1 MIQLTPRK
9 VRAIIL
15 LVLVVL
21 IHLMLDLIYRPMAYS
36 LGLSDFGL
44 KDSLREKVRSA
55 ISYATGFSNINIR
68 MVSGDHYDTAVK
80 VAENAGIITGNEEYD
95 LKEIVMTGD

>member
-1 MIQLTPRK
+1 
-9 VRAIIL
+9 
-15 LVLVVL
+15 
-21 IHLMLDLIYRPMAYS
+21 
-36 LGLSDFGL
+36 
-44 KDSLREKVRSA
+44 
-55 ISYATGFSNINIR
+55 